1 MGRARRSGFTL
12 VLGLLVLAGLAF
24 APSARPIDAV
34 GAAAVGWPT
43 STLLVSEVVTGGTS
57 ASDEFLELV
66 NAGAAAVD
74 VAGLEVVYAT
84 SSGSTV
90 TQKAHWTGSRPLEP
104 GQHLL
109 IANAAGSYATLGD
122 ATYTGGLAATGGAVA
137 LRVVGGETIDAM
149 GWGDATNAFV
159 EGTVAPAPAARSSLE
174 RLPGGAAGNGSDTND
189 NALDWFVQAAP
200 TPQNLA
206 APPIPVASPSPSAPA
221 TPSATPM
228 PSPSPSSSP
237 SASGTPGVCPT
248 NAPPTPTASP
258 GPSNVATPSPS
269 PTTDGAVA
277 IVDARAMPVGASV
290 RVRGVVAAEA
300 GRVGSAVLFAI
311 VDETAGIVVR
321 LPAGATGLPRG
332 AVVEV
337 DGKLASPYGQLEVRA
352 SVGGVVQT
360 GVDAVPEPLPVLSTE
375 LGEAVEG
382 DLVSVRVVVDKAAH
396 RETNGGLTLDAR
408 DATTGGR
415 LTVKADVSSAIATT
429 DLPRNAHAQLVGI
442 VGQRATH
449 TGRLDGYRIWLRDR
463 ADIVVTDPPAGPS
476 PSPSGS
482 ASVAPTY
489 PSVSIAQALL
499 SQGDKVRVVGTVTAA
514 GRLLDS
520 NGRVVVIQD
529 ASAAIAVRLPTGV
542 ATPRVGVRLRV
553 DGSVGRAYGAPR
565 VAATAA
571 TGLGTGPSVLPQAIH
586 ALPGTAYEWRLVRL
600 EGVVAD
606 VHRTGDSW
614 RAEVVIGS
622 LNVPISGLPNAGLP
636 ASSLV
641 EGRRATITGIVRRP
655 YPTATDRRFA
665 VVPRSAADV
674 RLGAVV
680 GTSGT
685 GDPATGSGSGS
696 AGGAGSGSPGG
707 EGGLPAGPS
716 GPPDIDIATL
726 AEHDGETV
734 RVGGIVTTVESDAIL
749 LDDGTAVGRIAL
761 RGDAATLLGLLAP
774 GDALDAIGRVGGA
787 GADLEI
793 EVTSA
798 SDIVRVGDPGPDASG
813 GSGAEAGTSPQARLV
828 VGEGRSVALEP
839 AGASSAATALVA
851 LIACLTFAA
860 LVGSVFALRRRRER
874 RAGARRI
881 AVRLGAISG
890 GR

>member
-1 MGRARRSGFTL
+1 
-12 VLGLLVLAGLAF
+12 
-24 APSARPIDAV
+24 
-34 GAAAVGWPT
+34 
-43 STLLVSEVVTGGTS
+43 
-57 ASDEFLELV
+57 
-66 NAGAAAVD
+66 
-74 VAGLEVVYAT
+74 
-84 SSGSTV
+84 
-90 TQKAHWTGSRPLEP
+90 
-104 GQHLL
+104 
-109 IANAAGSYATLGD
+109 
-122 ATYTGGLAATGGAVA
+122 
-137 LRVVGGETIDAM
+137 
-149 GWGDATNAFV
+149 
-159 EGTVAPAPAARSSLE
+159 
-174 RLPGGAAGNGSDTND
+174 
-189 NALDWFVQAAP
+189 
-200 TPQNLA
+200 
-206 APPIPVASPSPSAPA
+206 
-221 TPSATPM
+221 
-228 PSPSPSSSP
+228 
-237 SASGTPGVCPT
+237 
-248 NAPPTPTASP
+248 
-258 GPSNVATPSPS
+258 
-269 PTTDGAVA
+269 
-277 IVDARAMPVGASV
+277 MPVGASV

-321 LPAGATGLPRG
+321 VPTGAAGLPRG

-337 DGKLASPYGQLEVRA
+337 DGKLASPYGQLEIRA
-352 SVGGVVQT
+352 PVGGVVQT

-382 DLVSVRVVVDKAAH
+382 DLVSVRVVIDKTAH

-449 TGRLDGYRIWLRDR
+449 TGSLDGYRIWLRDR
-463 ADIVVTDPPAGPS
+463 ADIVVADPPAGAS

-482 ASVAPTY
+482 ASTAPTY

-542 ATPRVGVRLRV
+542 ATPRLGARLRV

-565 VAATAA
+565 VAATA
-571 TGLGTGPSVLPQAIH
+571 TTNLGTGPSVLPQAIH

-614 RAEVVIGS
+614 RAEVAIGS
-622 LNVPISGLPNAGLP
+622 LNVLISGLPNAGLP
-636 ASSLV
+636 ATSLV
-641 EGRRATITGIVRRP
+641 EGRRATIIGIVRRP

-674 RLGAVV
+674 RLGPVV
-680 GTSGT
+680 ATSGA

-696 AGGAGSGSPGG
+696 TGGAGSGGPGG
-707 EGGLPAGPS
+707 EGGMPAGPS
-716 GPPDIDIATL
+716 GPPDVDIATL

-734 RVGGIVTTVESDAIL
+734 RVGGIVTNVESDAIL

-774 GDALDAIGRVGGA
+774 GDALDAVGRVGGA

-798 SDIVRVGDPGPDASG
+798 SDIVRVGDPGPDPSG
-813 GSGAEAGTSPQARLV
+813 APGAEAGTSPEGRLV

-839 AGASSAATALVA
+839 AGVTSSAPGLVA
-851 LIACLTFAA
+851 LLACLMLAA
-860 LVGSVFALRRRRER
+860 LLGSVFGVRRRRER
-874 RAGARRI
+874 RADERRI
-881 AVRLGAISG
+881 AVRLEAISG